1 MRAILPKDLVHDT
14 GLAVAAVT
22 ILVQLEHCEKG
33 SLERPDAQRAAQSP
47 GVNWNKDIAR
57 GISAISAW
65 DSTGQVLHATACGSE
80 ATLAD
85 MKVRVEADDTGSGV
99 VVLGTNTF
107 QISSGIEV
115 SGGATC
121 SRMYNDAD
129 VTVECEV
136 PLGSAVDLK
145 PLSDPSDMIRGCSS
159 SFEHANRM
167 LRLSMFATSPVTTD
181 DATGSH
187 VERDSGVSGRQVDVC
202 PPYTDRRKVGPD
214 HKWHLA
220 EQVTDTINCENLGEC
235 GVGKSGAIS
244 TTVSASIAPG
254 FEIFAASLEMSV
266 SWTSETTSTCTGG
279 TKDRFCMW
287 YWHQYQGYSVEEKRL
302 RCGMV
307 SNQRTYDLKAPMTG
321 NNHGEF

>member
-1 MRAILPKDLVHDT
+1 MY
-14 GLAVAAVT
+14 GLHLFLTVASVAAAAP
-22 ILVQLEHCEKG
+22 
-33 SLERPDAQRAAQSP
+33 SLLSRSHWPSNEFIR
-47 GVNWNKDIAR
+47 VNWHKDNAR

-65 DSTGQVLHATACGSE
+65 DSSGQVLHAAACGSE
-80 ATLAD
+80 ATLAA

-99 VVLGTNTF
+99 VVLGTNMF
-107 QISSGIEV
+107 QISSGLEV

-220 EQVTDTINCENLGEC
+220 EQVTVSKEAVANSDIPYHTLIPLSPAPPNVFSVRALEVLRLSWLIQGRRIQSTARTWKNMAIRILCGEPR
-235 GVGKSGAIS
+235 GVGLLDFRDN
-244 TTVSASIAPG
+244 VN
-254 FEIFAASLEMSV
+254 LY
-266 SWTSETTSTCTGG
+266 W
-279 TKDRFCMW
+279 KD
-287 YWHQYQGYSVEEKRL
+287 K
-302 RCGMV
+302 
-307 SNQRTYDLKAPMTG
+307 
-321 NNHGEF
+321 